1 VAALAGVS
9 RQTVSRVV
17 NDHPS
22 IRDTTK
28 LRVLAAMEELQFR
41 PNRAARMLTTARSNT
56 IGILAFS
63 SSSLFGPASSID
75 AVEAAARDAGYFV
88 AIAHIA
94 SLDVDEIEAALDHLT
109 AQAVEGIVVVAPQE
123 RVRETMRQVAITVP
137 SVTLHGAEGGGGG
150 GVYGDGGDGGSDAG
164 SGHGGDGVYVD
175 QVEGARMAVG
185 HLAELGHRVIAHLAG
200 PGDWAEASARRDGF
214 LAETAAAGIRGIV
227 SAPGD
232 WTSASGAHIGAEL
245 LEDRSITAVF
255 SSNDQ
260 MALGVLHAVRLT
272 GRDAPG
278 DVSVVGFDDIP
289 EAAYFAPPLT
299 TVRQDFA
306 ELGRTCVARLLAA
319 IEHRPAPADPVIHP
333 QLIVRASTAPPAT
346 RR

>member
-137 SVTLHGAEGGGGG
+137 SVTLHGAEGGGGDRN
-150 GVYGDGGDGGSDAG
+150 GVDAG
-164 SGHGGDGVYVD
+164 GGHDGGDGVYVD

-200 PGDWAEASARRDGF
+200 PGDWAEANARRDGF
-214 LAETAAAGIRGIV
+214 LAETAAAGVRGIV

-232 WTSASGAHIGAEL
+232 WTSASGAHIGADL